1 MESPRIA
8 SRAKDSKSGVE
19 YIVLAY
25 RKLAAPELMQAIRM
39 YLASTKKKPKRGTQV
54 TIVTII
60 GHDGS

>member
-1 MESPRIA
+1 MESPNVA
-8 SRAKDSKSGVE
+8 SRAKDARSGVE
-19 YIVLAY
+19 YIVMAY
-25 RKLAAPELMQAIRM
+25 RALDAAELMQAIRM